1 MSHSRQSSVTHSVK
15 RYTLEHGEVQVAK
28 QTGHIAIG
36 TVRTSWS
43 VGWRRTRAHMDGLVC
58 HLCYMSELW
67 GLLLGEGG
75 LEQAAQGS
83 FRVAGVGKAE
93 LDKGSKGR
101 MFKATALGCWVGVR
115 TIWVDCVRVRRMD
128 EQ

>member
-58 HLCYMSELW
+58 HLCYMSERQLSVPRMCVDQC
-67 GLLLGEGG
+67 GCDVCYNKRGCIMRTNKRKPCTSAGG
-75 LEQAAQGS
+75 
-83 FRVAGVGKAE
+83 AGGAGRSAPVGRTARR
-93 LDKGSKGR
+93 GR
-101 MFKATALGCWVGVR
+101 
-115 TIWVDCVRVRRMD
+115 I
-128 EQ
+128 